1 MGKKSLLLFLS
12 WIGFISFYNA
22 QLSTTKLPIVKIY
35 TEDDIP
41 DEPKIFGTIG
51 IIYDTTGGVNSIN
64 DPLNYHS
71 SKLGIETRGNSTQGF
86 DKKTYSIELRTAANE
101 DTSVNLFGMGGEEDW
116 ILHAMVIDK
125 SQLRIPMS
133 FYLAQRMGQ
142 YASEFKYVELILN
155 GDYRGTYILVE
166 KIKRDDDRVDIAK
179 LDSDDLAGDSVTG
192 GYILRM
198 DWLDN
203 PVGFESNYNSQGGIP
218 MFYQWYYPKA
228 EKIKPQQ
235 ATYIQNWMA
244 SFEEALFADNY
255 TNSQGVRY
263 TDYIDVNSFTDFLL
277 INEFSKNSDGYKLS
291 SYVHKDKDSKGG
303 KLVAGPIWD
312 FDQTYGVSLV
322 CSNNIPTG
330 WTYLQNQDCWDLE
343 SMPMWWQNMMED
355 PVFQNRL
362 KCRWT
367 NFANPLCI
375 QIVLLIGLLK
385 TPLFYP
391 MRFRGILISGT
402 TLLENL
408 FGLNPIQSLNPMRK
422 KSV

>member
-64 DPLNYHS
+64 DPLNYYS

-192 GYILRM
+192 GYI
-198 DWLDN
+198 
-203 PVGFESNYNSQGGIP
+203 
-218 MFYQWYYPKA
+218 
-228 EKIKPQQ
+228 
-235 ATYIQNWMA
+235 
-244 SFEEALFADNY
+244 
-255 TNSQGVRY
+255 
-263 TDYIDVNSFTDFLL
+263 
-277 INEFSKNSDGYKLS
+277 
-291 SYVHKDKDSKGG
+291 
-303 KLVAGPIWD
+303 
-312 FDQTYGVSLV
+312 
-322 CSNNIPTG
+322 
-330 WTYLQNQDCWDLE
+330 
-343 SMPMWWQNMMED
+343 
-355 PVFQNRL
+355 
-362 KCRWT
+362 
-367 NFANPLCI
+367 
-375 QIVLLIGLLK
+375 
-385 TPLFYP
+385 
-391 MRFRGILISGT
+391 
-402 TLLENL
+402 
-408 FGLNPIQSLNPMRK
+408 
-422 KSV
+422 